1 MDLHYEL
8 RDAALRMEN
17 GAFLQEPELLISA
30 AAEITTLR
38 ARIVELDSCESQRDV
53 LSRVIPEYSSQLPKW
68 MQEGIDTDLY
78 RNRTLAENA
87 VWALAKCAERIAEL
101 ERERVELDAR
111 VAAMEPFMAMGAAHT
126 PGAFGPACMDCGASM
141 IGVERC
147 QHCGGKH

>member
-38 ARIVELDSCESQRDV
+38 A
-53 LSRVIPEYSSQLPKW
+53 
-68 MQEGIDTDLY
+68 
-78 RNRTLAENA
+78 
-87 VWALAKCAERIAEL
+87 RIAEL